1 LPLDK
6 GGTHLLC
13 RQGYAS
19 ATERLFKNVGKEV
32 DMKLESLNDVLTFA
46 IRREHDARELYLMFR
61 DMVKDPGAK
70 ALLEDLAN
78 QELGHR
84 NLLENALKGG
94 KIDRIGGKKE
104 AKDLHLGEYMVT
116 EAIGPDSSPQDV
128 MLFAIKK
135 EQEAY
140 SIYHMLLGNY
150 EGTELEELFSRLVKE
165 ELHHKE
171 TLEREYEEHF
181 MQWM

>member
-1 LPLDK
+1 
-6 GGTHLLC
+6 
-13 RQGYAS
+13 
-19 ATERLFKNVGKEV
+19 
-32 DMKLESLNDVLTFA
+32 MKLESMNDVLTFA
-46 IRREHDARELYLMFR
+46 IRREHDAYELYLMFR

-78 QELGHR
+78 QELGHQR
-84 NLLENALKGG
+84 LLENALKGG
-94 KIDRIGGKKE
+94 NVGGIGGKKE
-104 AKDLHLGEYMVT
+104 IKDLRLGDYMVT
-116 EAIGPDSSPQDV
+116 EDIGPDSSPQEV

-140 SIYHMLLGNY
+140 NIYHMLLSNY
-150 EGTELEELFSRLVKE
+150 EGTELEELFSRLIRE
-165 ELHHKE
+165 EQQHKE

>member
-1 LPLDK
+1 MN
-6 GGTHLLC
+6 
-13 RQGYAS
+13 
-19 ATERLFKNVGKEV
+19 F
-32 DMKLESLNDVLTFA
+32 ESLNDVLTFA
-46 IRREHDARELYLMFR
+46 IRREHDARELYVMFKA
-61 DMVKDPGAK
+61 MVKDPGAK

-94 KIDRIGGKKE
+94 NIERIGGKKE
-104 AKDLHLGEYMVT
+104 IKDLHLSDYMVT
-116 EAIGPDSSPQDV
+116 EEVGPESSPQDV

-140 SIYHMLLGNY
+140 NIYHMLLGNY
-150 EGTELEELFSRLVKE
+150 EGTEIEELFARLAQE
-165 ELHHKE
+165 ELRHKE

>member
-1 LPLDK
+1 M
-6 GGTHLLC
+6 
-13 RQGYAS
+13 
-19 ATERLFKNVGKEV
+19 N
-32 DMKLESLNDVLTFA
+32 LESLNDVLTFA
-46 IRREHDARELYLMFR
+46 IRREHDAYELYLMFR

-78 QELGHR
+78 QELGHK

-94 KIDRIGGKKE
+94 NIARIGGKK
-104 AKDLHLGEYMVT
+104 KIQDLRLSDYMVT
-116 EAIGPDSSPQDV
+116 DEVGPDSSPQDV
-128 MLFAIKK
+128 MLFAMKK

-140 SIYHMLLGNY
+140 NIYHMLLGNY
-150 EGTELEELFSRLVKE
+150 GGTEIEELFSRLAQE
-165 ELHHKE
+165 ELRHKE

>member
-1 LPLDK
+1 MQL
-6 GGTHLLC
+6 GSIT
-13 RQGYAS
+13 
-19 ATERLFKNVGKEV
+19 
-32 DMKLESLNDVLTFA
+32 DVLNFA

-61 DMVKDPGAK
+61 DKVKDLGAK

-78 QELGHR
+78 QELGHQ
-84 NLLENALKGG
+84 NLLENVLKGG
-94 KIDRIGGKKE
+94 NVEKIGGKKQIM
-104 AKDLHLGEYMVT
+104 DLHLNDYMVSET
-116 EAIGPDSSPQDV
+116 IGPDSSAQDV

-140 SIYHMLLGNY
+140 SMYHMLLVNY
-150 EGTELEELFSRLVKE
+150 EGTELEELFSRLATE
-165 ELHHKE
+165 EQRHKE

>member
-1 LPLDK
+1 
-6 GGTHLLC
+6 
-13 RQGYAS
+13 
-19 ATERLFKNVGKEV
+19 
-32 DMKLESLNDVLTFA
+32 MKFESLNDVLTFA

-78 QELGHR
+78 QELGHQK
-84 NLLENALKGG
+84 LLENALKGEE
-94 KIDRIGGKKE
+94 IERIGGKK
-104 AKDLHLGEYMVT
+104 AVKDLHLSDYMVT
-116 EAIGPDSSPQDV
+116 EDIGPDSSPQNV
-128 MLFAIKK
+128 MLFAMKK

-140 SIYHMLLGNY
+140 SMYHMLLGSY
-150 EGTELEELFSRLVKE
+150 EGTEIEDLFSRLARE

-171 TLEREYEEHF
+171 ILEREYEEHF